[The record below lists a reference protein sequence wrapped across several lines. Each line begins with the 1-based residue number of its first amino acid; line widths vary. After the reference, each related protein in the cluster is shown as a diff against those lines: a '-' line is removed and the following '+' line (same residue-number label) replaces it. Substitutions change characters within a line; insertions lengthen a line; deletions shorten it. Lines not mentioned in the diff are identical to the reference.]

1 MSQDRTLVA
10 AAFVT
15 AALFCFAPAAAA
27 QSKRRE
33 PVNGNTSPAA
43 TPLPTP
49 QNPVVEDAQPER
61 RTKKNERPVP
71 GAGQSGA
78 KGQRPVNARDPVYFY
93 EFTHPNFIVRKVV
106 IEHDENGL
114 GKIAF
119 IKRGYTEPISDPI
132 EVSPAA
138 MERLK
143 KAFAALN
150 FLDSKEDYQYQKDF
164 SHLGV
169 MKITMRKDGRERTSE
184 FNWTDNKDA
193 KAITEEYRKLG
204 NQYIWMFDI
213 NLARENQPLQAPG
226 LLDELDSLVRRSEI
240 SDAGQMLLFLQ
251 KLTEDERVPL
261 IARNHAARIIKTI
274 EKARR

>member
-1 MSQDRTLVA
+1 
-10 AAFVT
+10 
-15 AALFCFAPAAAA
+15 
-27 QSKRRE
+27 
-33 PVNGNTSPAA
+33 
-43 TPLPTP
+43 
-49 QNPVVEDAQPER
+49 
-61 RTKKNERPVP
+61 
-71 GAGQSGA
+71 
-78 KGQRPVNARDPVYFY
+78 
-93 EFTHPNFIVRKVV
+93 V

-261 IARNHAARIIKTI
+261 IARNHAAKIIKTI